1 MVKYKKVPHNE
12 NVIEINGK
20 VVLSFDSRYKEY
32 LKWKDE
38 NPDLE
43 KKLVEELEQEIE
55 NKRLYNNGA
64 PHKTDNLYRWYR
76 KNGIL
81 SLSCEMKNGEPE
93 GLWIK
98 YYENGHKME
107 EKTLKNGK
115 EQGLFNQW
123 YDNGQ
128 IRSEET
134 YKDGKEDGKWIYWY
148 EDAIREKQG
157 VFRNGIIVGDWTYY
171 NIDHQKN
178 LTEKETTEQTIETK
192 LDFIISEFRK
202 DLYNNINLINVAA
215 DSLADMISE
224 VQYNLD
230 ELDRNVSKR
239 FSDVETD
246 IADLEDDFNRNRRK
260 TSQTLS
266 EIQQAITL
274 LQIEVNEIKDKISEK
289 DKRRK
294 N

>member
-1 MVKYKKVPHNE
+1 MKKTLLIIASLLFITSTAFSQSKVN
-12 NVIEINGK
+12 INNLVEYGGKMFLPNDERPYTGK
-20 VVLSFDSRYKEY
+20 VFDLYKTTG
-32 LKWKDE
+32 
-38 NPDLE
+38 
-43 KKLVEELEQEIE
+43 
-55 NKRLYNNGA
+55 NKIFEG
-64 PHKTDNLYRWYR
+64 WY
-76 KNGIL
+76 KNGL
-81 SLSCEMKNGEPE
+81 MN
-93 GLWIK
+93 
-98 YYENGHKME
+98 
-107 EKTLKNGK
+107 
-115 EQGLFNQW
+115 
-123 YDNGQ
+123 
-128 IRSEET
+128 
-134 YKDGKEDGKWIYWY
+134 GKWIYWY

>member
-1 MVKYKKVPHNE
+1 MSVKDKIIFGLLAVLIVAGGYFQYMSSNMIKRMDELNKNDAEHVD
-12 NVIEINGK
+12 
-20 VVLSFDSRYKEY
+20 VVQ
-32 LKWKDE
+32 
-38 NPDLE
+38 N
-43 KKLVEELEQEIE
+43 
-55 NKRLYNNGA
+55 
-64 PHKTDNLYRWYR
+64 
-76 KNGIL
+76 
-81 SLSCEMKNGEPE
+81 
-93 GLWIK
+93 
-98 YYENGHKME
+98 
-107 EKTLKNGK
+107 
-115 EQGLFNQW
+115 
-123 YDNGQ
+123 
-128 IRSEET
+128 
-134 YKDGKEDGKWIYWY
+134 
-148 EDAIREKQG
+148 
-157 VFRNGIIVGDWTYY
+157 
-171 NIDHQKN
+171 
-178 LTEKETTEQTIETK
+178 
-192 LDFIISEFRK
+192 EFRK
-202 DLYNNINLINVAA
+202 DLKTLDLQFIGRGKHVQKAQQDIIANTNLINATA